1 MKIKLLL
8 LFCLIS
14 AQIFSQDKFSFDS
27 ELSKNFHDSE
37 KWKIDATLSLKEL
50 YSEADWQRWGLSGV
64 VAHKRGVFT
73 PKGGLAVYYTFDKY
87 VVSKWELRPW
97 VGVALRNKVAERLY
111 LVQEVRA
118 EWRNVFEVNRQY
130 SGSGRTRYKLGWDYQ
145 FRTSENATTKVWGL
159 TTYAKWYFI
168 KKDGFEERFNNS
180 KEYGIIAT
188 KGITPKMVLH
198 FGYKHETLY
207 NSINAHTETAHSIAV
222 GVRL

>member
-97 VGVALRNKVAERLY
+97 VGVALRNKVRNGSIWCRKSVPSGGMFLRSIGSTVAA
-111 LVQEVRA
+111 VVRVTNWA
-118 EWRNVFEVNRQY
+118 
-130 SGSGRTRYKLGWDYQ
+130 
-145 FRTSENATTKVWGL
+145 
-159 TTYAKWYFI
+159 
-168 KKDGFEERFNNS
+168 
-180 KEYGIIAT
+180 GIISFALL
-188 KGITPKMVLH
+188 KMLLQKS
-198 FGYKHETLY
+198 GD
-207 NSINAHTETAHSIAV
+207 
-222 GVRL
+222 